1 MQPAYLHRPDSAI
14 APMSAALPDTAL
26 MRFGISVGNASVL
39 LPIGIAAEY
48 MADPEIF
55 PVPRAPSA
63 LVGMIQLRG
72 APVAVFAGGVKYVP
86 SAGGGRGAS
95 KIGVLVLGNQGQ
107 HGALLVNQPPISVQ
121 LPTDAT
127 GKGLLKGASAHEAV
141 GVAPWV
147 VRAIRFSV
155 ADLSSRHWWELDM
168 AEFMKGLT
176 ESGLPRS
183 SFPDPTLNQ
192 ALADTPIFN
201 TVH

>member
-14 APMSAALPDTAL
+14 APVSAALPETAQ

-39 LPIGIAAEY
+39 LPMGIAAEFI
-48 MADPEIF
+48 ADPEIF
-55 PVPRAPSA
+55 PVPRAPLA

-86 SAGGGRGAS
+86 AAGGGRGVT

-107 HGALLVNQPPISVQ
+107 HGALLVSQPPISVQ
-121 LPTDAT
+121 LPPDAT
-127 GKGLLKGASAHEAV
+127 GKGILKGASAHEAV

-155 ADLSSRHWWELDM
+155 TDQSGRHWWELDM

-176 ESGLPRS
+176 DSGALRPTS
-183 SFPDPTLNQ
+183 SDPSLNQ
-192 ALADTPIFN
+192 VLPDSSVFN